1 MIVRLLYL
9 SAVWMFGWLSQVTRG
24 ESAVVAEL
32 LVLRHEVAVPRRQVG
47 HQIGAGTI
55 RRILSAGRIGPAP
68 RDGDTS
74 WRTFLRAQAA
84 GLLAADFFH
93 IDTVALR
100 RLYVLF
106 VMEITTRRVHI
117 LGVTATQLVLGSLSR
132 PATW

>member
-1 MIVRLLYL
+1 
-9 SAVWMFGWLSQVTRG
+9 MFGWLPQVTRG

-55 RRILSAGRIGPAP
+55 RRILSTGRIGPAP

-74 WRTFLRAQAA
+74 WRTFLRAHAA

-106 VMEITTRRVHI
+106 VMEIITRRVLRDYERHFDRHRPHQS
-117 LGVTATQLVLGSLSR
+117 LDQPRPNTTQ
-132 PATW
+132 AWA